1 MRPIK
6 IGLVGTGSISNAH
19 MTGYSKLAEEGKVE
33 LVAAC
38 DINVDRARAWAEKYG
53 FKEVYGSHT
62 EMLEKSD
69 IDAISICTWNNSHA
83 QITIDALRAGKH
95 VLCEKP
101 PAMTVEQALQMQQAE
116 KESGKLL
123 MIGFVRRFGDNAQL
137 VLDFANNGFF
147 GDVNFAKI
155 AVTRRCGCPLGWFAN
170 SKLSGGGP
178 LLDNGVHLIDLVRY
192 LTGKPKAVS
201 CYASTYNNM
210 GSRTNVKGVE
220 RYASV
225 DPSDFNDVEDLAVG
239 MVKFDNGMTMS
250 LEFSYSEE
258 IEKGV
263 IGVEIYGSKGGAI
276 VEPHLTLMTEM
287 NNYMVNITPQ
297 IDHPT
302 FEFSKFYDE
311 INHFIDSINGVV
323 ECRNRIEDGVELMRI
338 ITSMYESARTGHEVI
353 IQR

>member
-1 MRPIK
+1 
-6 IGLVGTGSISNAH
+6 
-19 MTGYSKLAEEGKVE
+19 
-33 LVAAC
+33 
-38 DINVDRARAWAEKYG
+38 
-53 FKEVYGSHT
+53 
-62 EMLEKSD
+62 
-69 IDAISICTWNNSHA
+69 
-83 QITIDALRAGKH
+83 
-95 VLCEKP
+95 
-101 PAMTVEQALQMQQAE
+101 
-116 KESGKLL
+116 
-123 MIGFVRRFGDNAQL
+123 
-137 VLDFANNGFF
+137 
-147 GDVNFAKI
+147 
-155 AVTRRCGCPLGWFAN
+155 
-170 SKLSGGGP
+170 
-178 LLDNGVHLIDLVRY
+178 
-192 LTGKPKAVS
+192 
-201 CYASTYNNM
+201 
-210 GSRTNVKGVE
+210 
-220 RYASV
+220 
-225 DPSDFNDVEDLAVG
+225 EDLAVG